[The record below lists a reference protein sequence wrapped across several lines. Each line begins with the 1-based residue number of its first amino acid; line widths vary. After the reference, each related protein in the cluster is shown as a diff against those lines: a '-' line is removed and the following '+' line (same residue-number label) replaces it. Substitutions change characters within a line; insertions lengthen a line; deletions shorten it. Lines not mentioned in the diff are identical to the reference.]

1 MANSILVFSSYIAV
15 VLHLWVN
22 FIIAYDTWW
31 IWKRSMIL
39 VTLSRVLCQLGTF
52 TSVWNHSVTTER
64 AKTTDRL
71 VIRTAAFLNV
81 LSIPSIQRVEL
92 QFLALSMLLISLASY
107 ILAKIADNQMNS
119 TQNPIKMQRFRL
131 NRDILHITVHASGT
145 IADII
150 IASFS
155 GRKIN

>member
-1 MANSILVFSSYIAV
+1 MANLVLVFSSYFAV

-31 IWKRSMIL
+31 IWKQSMIL

-64 AKTTDRL
+64 AKIIDRI
-71 VIRTAAFLNV
+71 VIRIAASLNI
-81 LSIPSIQRVEL
+81 LSVPSIQRVEL
-92 QFLALSMLLISLASY
+92 QFLALSMLSISLACY

-119 TQNPIKMQRFRL
+119 KHSPVKMQRFRL
-131 NRDILHITVHASGT
+131 NRDILHIIVHASGT

-150 IASFS
+150 IASFACS
-155 GRKIN
+155 KKN

>member
-15 VLHLWVN
+15 ILHLWVN

-39 VTLSRVLCQLGTF
+39 VTFSRAMCQLDTF

-64 AKTTDRL
+64 AKTSDRV
-71 VIRTAAFLNV
+71 VIRTAALLNI
-81 LSIPSIQRVEL
+81 LSVPSIQRVEQ
-92 QFLALSMLLISLASY
+92 QFLVLSMLLISLASY
-107 ILAKIADNQMNS
+107 NLAKMADSQMSS
-119 TQNPIKMQRFRL
+119 THNPVKMQRFRL

-150 IASFS
+150 IASFA